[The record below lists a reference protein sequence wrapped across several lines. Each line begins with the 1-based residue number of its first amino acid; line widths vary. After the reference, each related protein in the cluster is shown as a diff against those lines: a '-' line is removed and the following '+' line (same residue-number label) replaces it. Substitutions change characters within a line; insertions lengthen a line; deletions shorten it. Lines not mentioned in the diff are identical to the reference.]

1 MRQLAFLRMFILVAM
16 SIYANDNRRHIHVF
30 YKGKRHQHSLAKI
43 WIESNGQQCVEIA
56 ESSLS
61 AKDNE
66 MLVAAINRHWEFINE
81 QVTRAFNG
89 EKTISIDIEK
99 WEDLIM
105 CKMKDVSV
113 GIKDMD
119 FKTYRGKMV
128 VRLTDGRTIIV
139 PVSFFP
145 DIKQMPVKER
155 EKWMVLD
162 DQYFTFE
169 NMTRVYSVLDLL
181 KVA

>member
-1 MRQLAFLRMFILVAM
+1 MAI
-16 SIYANDNRRHIHVF
+16 SIDAHDNRRHVHVF

-43 WIESNGQQCVEIA
+43 WIESNGQLCVEIA

-99 WEDLIM
+99 
-105 CKMKDVSV
+105 
-113 GIKDMD
+113 
-119 FKTYRGKMV
+119 
-128 VRLTDGRTIIV
+128 
-139 PVSFFP
+139 
-145 DIKQMPVKER
+145 
-155 EKWMVLD
+155 
-162 DQYFTFE
+162 
-169 NMTRVYSVLDLL
+169 
-181 KVA
+181 